1 MDRAVDAAVVAG
13 TKPVVDLTFLGLFL
27 NADLIGKTVIVLL
40 IVASFWSWAIII
52 EKLLRLRRGVMLA
65 GTDNARQQELLRA
78 SLSTLLV
85 IFRGVMRLQG
95 DVPPRDSAQVIATVS
110 ARCGFPAAPFEQVL
124 AYKRGSAM
132 PSGDTER
139 VLEGYVAGMT
149 ALVAYLN
156 RFQLPGQG
164 DMAGLPPQ

>member
-1 MDRAVDAAVVAG
+1 LRLQVEQEAMG
-13 TKPVVDLTFLGLFL
+13 
-27 NADLIGKTVIVLL
+27 
-40 IVASFWSWAIII
+40 
-52 EKLLRLRRGVMLA
+52 KLLRLRRGVMLA
-65 GTDNARQQELLRA
+65 GTDIDRQQELLRA

-164 DMAGLPPQ
+164 AMAGLPPQ